1 MNAAQHIADLDAA
14 LAEDGEDVTL
24 RRPISTIVNVDVT
37 CRAFVRAVGADEIAA
52 GITQD
57 TSNVIIS
64 PTEINAEGWP
74 GDNLTG
80 VSELLDRRV
89 PNTRDQIVIAGKTR
103 QVIAA
108 APIYVA
114 GELVRIS
121 LRVKG

>member
-1 MNAAQHIADLDAA
+1 MHSVVISGTGIYQPPHTITNAELVEAFN
-14 LAEDGEDVTL
+14 
-24 RRPISTIVNVDVT
+24 RYVDQENA
-37 CRAFVRAVGADEIAA
+37 RLADEIAA